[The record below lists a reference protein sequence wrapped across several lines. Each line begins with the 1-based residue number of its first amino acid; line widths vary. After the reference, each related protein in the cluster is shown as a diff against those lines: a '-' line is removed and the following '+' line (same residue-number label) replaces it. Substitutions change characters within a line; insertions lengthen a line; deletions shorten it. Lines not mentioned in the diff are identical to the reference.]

1 MRREFSAGAGHWP
14 EGLCERSCR
23 RRSCICSN
31 INRITGRA
39 AAPEGTREIDNAAV
53 PGRAGKRF
61 FAAGPASD
69 AAHKQENSQ
78 LPVLLSLS
86 TAGNCSWKDS
96 LCENS
101 AVGVS
106 SVP

>member
-1 MRREFSAGAGHWP
+1 MRGVAGGAP
-14 EGLCERSCR
+14 ASVLISTASQAERLLLR
-23 RRSCICSN
+23 GPGRS
-31 INRITGRA
+31 ITR
-39 AAPEGTREIDNAAV
+39 PV